1 MLLSMKENRLV
12 LLTICKR
19 LFSTLY
25 SVDIQTNRFA
35 KIDGKRHNGLYSMV
49 SLLIELNAV
58 AMAASYLYRA
68 AAVEN
73 IQNIVGFDVLMLIA
87 VTVSTRR
94 IPSGNGRNIDIVF
107 LLNEVSNL
115 PETGN

>member
-12 LLTICKR
+12 LLTICKKT
-19 LFSTLY
+19 FSTLY
-25 SVDIQTNRFA
+25 SVDSQTNRFA
-35 KIDGKRHNGLYSMV
+35 RIDGKRHNKLYNMV

-73 IQNIVGFDVLMLIA
+73 IKNIVGFDILILIA
-87 VTVSTRR
+87 VTSSTRR